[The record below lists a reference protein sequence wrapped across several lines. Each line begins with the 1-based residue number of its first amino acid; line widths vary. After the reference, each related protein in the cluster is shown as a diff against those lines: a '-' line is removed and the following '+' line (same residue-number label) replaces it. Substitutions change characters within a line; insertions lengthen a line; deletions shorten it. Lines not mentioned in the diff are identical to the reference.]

1 MKRLPWTLAVAALL
15 ALAAGF
21 IPLHGLEVR
30 ESGGTGKVVFIKRVA
45 PGDTFSLCFIHS
57 VEKSE
62 VTDYFRIDDDH
73 RIILYQTEFGSLNT
87 GLPAV
92 VSKGEIFERTDGVF
106 GSRISTGSCRRS
118 ISGSTRTTEVLSPW
132 TAGLFPSRPW
142 RETGF
147 FGSRPGG
154 FSPGSF
160 CPVPCDRRLN
170 GNEDR

>member
-1 MKRLPWTLAVAALL
+1 MKRLYWTLVLAALL

-30 ESGGTGKVVFIKRVA
+30 ESGGTGRVVLLKRVA
-45 PGDTFSLCFIHS
+45 PGDTFTLSFVHS

-92 VSKGEIFERTDGVF
+92 VSGGEVFERTDRGF
-106 GSRISTGSCRRS
+106 RLSNLNR
-118 ISGSTRTTEVLSPW
+118 VLPEIQLW
-132 TAGLFPSRPW
+132 VHEDYG
-142 RETGF
+142 
-147 FGSRPGG
+147 
-154 FSPGSF
+154 GSF
-160 CPVPCDRRLN
+160 AMDGRVVSLPALAGNGLLRITTRSVFAWELLPWALRL
-170 GNEDR
+170 

>member
-1 MKRLPWTLAVAALL
+1 MKSLYWTLAFAALL

-30 ESGGTGKVVFIKRVA
+30 ESGGTGRVVLLKRVA
-45 PGDTFSLCFIHS
+45 PGDTFTLSFVHS

-92 VSKGEIFERTDGVF
+92 VSGGEVFERTDRGFRLSNLNRVLPEIHLWVHEDYG
-106 GSRISTGSCRRS
+106 GSFAMDGRVVSLPALAGNGLLRISTRRVFAWELLL
-118 ISGSTRTTEVLSPW
+118 RAL
-132 TAGLFPSRPW
+132 
-142 RETGF
+142 
-147 FGSRPGG
+147 
-154 FSPGSF
+154 
-160 CPVPCDRRLN
+160 
-170 GNEDR
+170 

>member
-1 MKRLPWTLAVAALL
+1 MKRLYWTLALAALL

-30 ESGGTGKVVFIKRVA
+30 ESGGTGRVVLLKRVA
-45 PGDTFSLCFIHS
+45 PGDTFTLSFVHS

-92 VSKGEIFERTDGVF
+92 VSGGEVFERTDRGF
-106 GSRISTGSCRRS
+106 RLSNLNR
-118 ISGSTRTTEVLSPW
+118 VLPEIQLW
-132 TAGLFPSRPW
+132 VHEDYG
-142 RETGF
+142 
-147 FGSRPGG
+147 
-154 FSPGSF
+154 GSF
-160 CPVPCDRRLN
+160 AMDGRVVSLPALVGNGLLRITTRRVFAWEFLP
-170 GNEDR
+170 RALRL